1 MNNLA
6 PHPFFRKSES
16 QQKRFLLRLALLF
29 AGFILL
35 TCALGYFTGWY
46 LIPVLSITLGLS
58 LIAPFFDIP
67 ALQKKGDLKYY
78 SLLFLAEKPKNQ
90 CLKIHAGSLF
100 DYYFVLDRSSTPQQR
115 KAFIMQQF
123 LSGLLNFIEAHQTH
137 KHLKVRGTSYIINAR
152 TAEKIGFKPQKTDG
166 LQLLILG
173 YNYFNLVIAN
183 SLAKGKFAFPKLN
196 RTISFEA
203 DISALI
209 EHKANIQ
216 NLHDRLLRSQKA

>member
-1 MNNLA
+1 MNNL
-6 PHPFFRKSES
+6 PHHPFFRKSES

-29 AGFILL
+29 IGFILL
-35 TCALGYFTGWY
+35 TGVLGYYTGWY

-90 CLKIHAGSLF
+90 SIKIHAGSLF

-115 KAFIMQQF
+115 KAFIMEQF
-123 LSGLLNFIEAHQTH
+123 LSGLLNFIEAQQTH

-152 TAEKIGFKPQKTDG
+152 TAEKIGFKPQKTDA
-166 LQLLILG
+166 LQLLILS
-173 YNYFNLVIAN
+173 YNYFNLVVAN
-183 SLAKGKFAFPKLN
+183 SLAKGKLSFPKLN

-203 DISALI
+203 DISALN
-209 EHKANIQ
+209 ERKTSIQ
-216 NLHDRLLRSQKA
+216 NLRDRLKRSQKA